1 MLIGRMNHWIQRR
14 IMNSKKHLST
24 LAVTVV
30 LAMSGVAAG
39 ISSADANEPVLPIK
53 PVNQLPLSP
62 VSQQSAVRSA
72 EDYIEMSGFS
82 RQGLIRQL
90 KYEGFSTED
99 ATYAVDHI
107 TVDWF
112 EQAARSAKDYMEMSG
127 FSRQGL
133 IEQLE
138 YEGYTPAKAVYG
150 AAAVGL

>member
-1 MLIGRMNHWIQRR
+1 
-14 IMNSKKHLST
+14 
-24 LAVTVV
+24 
-30 LAMSGVAAG
+30 
-39 ISSADANEPVLPIK
+39 
-53 PVNQLPLSP
+53 
-62 VSQQSAVRSA
+62 
-72 EDYIEMSGFS
+72 MSGFS

-138 YEGYTPAKAVYG
+138 YEGYTPAQAVYG